1 MLRKSL
7 ILNQVIQLLLV
18 VAIVVLAN
26 RWSIENFF
34 RIDLTSE
41 KIYSLDLSTKQLT
54 WNLER
59 PLYAKVFFTEDLEA
73 PYNNHKDIL
82 IDKLEELKAY
92 SQGFMR
98 IEVVDPTEDVDL
110 QEDAQRFGI
119 QAIPYQFRDKNRIEQ
134 KKVYMGLA
142 LVYGDRQESLIALT
156 RTEMMEYELHLA
168 LRRLLS
174 EEQEKKVIGIATGNS
189 EANFI
194 GGGGPLQ
201 SLRTALKKHYELIPV
216 PLGTAT
222 EIPEEVNMVWVIGP
236 QKSYSKRAQYQLD
249 QFLMKGGSVG
259 LFLTNTKPNLQYLSV
274 ESVYHGLELFLA
286 HYGVQ
291 LKRDVVIDRLSNGQI
306 PYPSRVGTEVR
317 FTQTN
322 HPLVPKAKNFDTN
335 SPVVNNL
342 ESFLAPFVSSIEL
355 NVPMPPDVTGQVWVK
370 SSSESGRLQG
380 LRHLALKAFVMR
392 DPGEKQGSWPLVV
405 ALQGNWSSF
414 FIDQEIPVPADG
426 GPIDTEKIVQGSP
439 ARLVVAG
446 SADIVANNPEFIVNL
461 ADWMAGDEDL
471 IPLRG
476 KISQLKSF
484 DEDAE
489 EKVSSWR
496 WINLLSGIALIFFLA
511 LLRSFVQ
518 KFNRNKGVSK

>member
-1 MLRKSL
+1 MLRRSLVLNQILQL
-7 ILNQVIQLLLV
+7 ILVII
-18 VAIVVLAN
+18 IVVLAN
-26 RWSIENFF
+26 RWSIQNFF
-34 RIDLTSE
+34 RLDLTAE
-41 KIYSLDLSTKQLT
+41 KIYALDLSTKQLT

-73 PYNNHKDIL
+73 PYNNHKEIL

-92 SQGFMR
+92 SKGRMR
-98 IEVVDPTEDVDL
+98 IEVIDPTTDVSL
-110 QEDAQRFGI
+110 QEEAQRFGI

-142 LVYGDRQESLIALT
+142 LIYGDRQESLIALT

-168 LRRLLS
+168 LRRIIS
-174 EEQEKKVIGIATGNS
+174 ADSEKKIIGIASGHS

-201 SLRTALKKHYELIPV
+201 ALRTALKKHYEIVPV
-216 PLGTAT
+216 TLGSSQ
-222 EIPEEVNMVWVIGP
+222 EIPDSVKMLWVIGP

-259 LFLTNTKPNLQYLSV
+259 LFLTNTKPNLKFLSV
-274 ESVYHGLELFLA
+274 ESVYHGLELFLS

-291 LKRDVVIDRLSNGQI
+291 LKRDVVIDRSANGQI
-306 PYPSRVGTEVR
+306 PYPSRVGSEVR

-322 HPLVPKAKNFDTN
+322 HPLVPKTTEVN
-335 SPVVNNL
+335 STSNVVNKL
-342 ESFLAPFVSSIEL
+342 ESFLAPFVSSIDL
-355 NVPMPPDVTGQVWVK
+355 NMPLPPSIQGEVWVR

-380 LRHLALKAFVMR
+380 LRHLALKAFAMR

-405 ALQGNWSSF
+405 ALQGNWTSF
-414 FIDQEIPVPADG
+414 FADEEIPLSPDG
-426 GPIDTEKIVQGSP
+426 KQIDTDKIVQGSA

-446 SADIVANNPEFIVNL
+446 SADIVANNPDFIINL
-461 ADWMAGDEDL
+461 ADWMAGEEDL

-476 KISQLKSF
+476 KMAQIKSF
-484 DEDAE
+484 DVEAE
-489 EKVSSWR
+489 ENVAFWK
-496 WINLLSGIALIFFLA
+496 WINLFSGIGLIVLLAFLRYF
-511 LLRSFVQ
+511 LRYFT
-518 KFNRNKGVSK
+518 RNKGVS